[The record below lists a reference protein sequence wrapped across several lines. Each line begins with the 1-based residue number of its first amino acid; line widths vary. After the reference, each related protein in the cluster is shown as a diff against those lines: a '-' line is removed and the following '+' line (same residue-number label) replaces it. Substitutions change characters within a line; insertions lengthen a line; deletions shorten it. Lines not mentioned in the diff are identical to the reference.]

1 MPAAPKKPK
10 RSKGTQKPSAAR
22 KRAAQSISLSGA
34 LAEAAWSEADL
45 ALAEALADLDE
56 AEAATNEAACADALA
71 MLSQS
76 LVRAGRK
83 RGLTRIGALHEQ
95 AAFNPK
101 EHDLVV
107 ACAKKPKKVRIAARG
122 VARGGDVLV
131 RARVRPDELK
141 SRVQKKK
148 S

>member
-1 MPAAPKKPK
+1 MPAAKKKPK
-10 RSKGTQKPSAAR
+10 RSKGTPIPSAAR
-22 KRAAQSISLSGA
+22 KHAAPSVSLSGA
-34 LAEAAWSEADL
+34 LAEAAWAEADL

-56 AEAATNEAACADALA
+56 AETAADETARADALA

-76 LVRAGRK
+76 LARAARK
-83 RGLTRIGALHEQ
+83 RGLSRIGALGEL
-95 AAFNPK
+95 AAFDPG
-101 EHDLVV
+101 EHDL
-107 ACAKKPKKVRIAARG
+107 ATGGTKTPKKVRIAARG

-131 RARVRPDELK
+131 RARVRPDEAA